1 MHVVRKTSYDQD
13 MRLFAHGGVA
23 FWYGMLAIAAL
34 LAPLALNTY
43 YLSLLT
49 FVCVYA
55 VAGAGLM
62 LLTGYAGQV
71 SLGHAAFLAA
81 GAYTEAILQAHGLPF
96 VLSLPA
102 AAAVAGALGLAVGIP
117 ALRLTGIYLAVATLA
132 FAFIVEEIL
141 ARWESVT
148 RGNLGI
154 AVDTLAIGPLSFD
167 AEWKFYYLAF
177 GVLLATLLAV
187 RNLLRTKTGRALVA
201 LRDSTIAAQS
211 LGVHLAWYK
220 TAAFGLSAGL
230 TGLAG
235 ALYAHKIAFISPE
248 QFTIMVSVELLVMV
262 VVGGLGSLHGAVFG
276 AAFIVALPQAI
287 VLAKGVLGISGSGQ
301 AAVDA
306 GVFGL
311 LLLLFMLYE
320 PQGLYGRWVKVRYYL
335 EVFPFYRRATFRR
348 QKTYARTERLQ

>member
-1 MHVVRKTSYDQD
+1 MHVVRKTSYEQD
-13 MRLFAHGGVA
+13 MQLFAHRGVA
-23 FWYGMLAIAAL
+23 FWYGVLVLAAL

-55 VAGAGLM
+55 VAGVGLM

-81 GAYTEAILQAHGLPF
+81 GAYTEAILQAHGIPF

-102 AAAVAGALGLAVGIP
+102 AAAVAAALGLAVGIP

-141 ARWESVT
+141 TRWESVT
-148 RGNLGI
+148 RGNFGI
-154 AVDTLAIGPLSFD
+154 AVEPLAIGPLSFD

-177 GVLLATLLAV
+177 GVLAATLLAA

-201 LRDSTIAAQS
+201 LRDSAIAAQS
-211 LGVHLAWYK
+211 FGVHLAWYK
-220 TAAFGLSAGL
+220 TVAFGLSAGL

-248 QFTIMVSVELLVMV
+248 QFTVMVSVELLVIV

-276 AAFIVALPQAI
+276 AAFIVVLPQAI
-287 VLAKGVLGISGSGQ
+287 VLAKSAFGISGGGQ
-301 AAVDA
+301 AAVDS

-320 PQGLYGRWVKVRYYL
+320 AQGLYGRWIKVRYYL
-335 EVFPFYRRATFRR
+335 ELFPFYRRATFRR

>member
-1 MHVVRKTSYDQD
+1 MHAVRKTSYDQD
-13 MRLFAHGGVA
+13 MQLFAHRGVA
-23 FWYGMLAIAAL
+23 FWYGVLILAAL

-55 VAGAGLM
+55 VAGVGLM

-81 GAYTEAILQAHGLPF
+81 GAYTEAILQAHGIPF

-102 AAAVAGALGLAVGIP
+102 AAAVAAALGLAVGIP

-148 RGNLGI
+148 RGNFGI

-177 GVLLATLLAV
+177 GVLAATLLAA

-220 TAAFGLSAGL
+220 TVAFGLSAGL

-276 AAFIVALPQAI
+276 AAFIVTLPQAI

-348 QKTYARTERLQ
+348 QKTYAKTERLQ